1 MGVFVFKAGAASIK
15 QAGWAILVSTA
26 SDMTDSACKAAETS
40 GLKGVFSAVRLS
52 SLRMITTP
60 PKQAMFRLWASRN
73 ALTSDLTATFTLSD
87 TVGMNDVYLGAYLQG
102 IVDHVF
108 QVKSSQVSIEGNV
121 LRIEGLPIL
130 E

>member
-1 MGVFVFKAGAASIK
+1 MALVFVFLGGVKADTNTL
-15 QAGWAILVSTA
+15 WLVLAPSP
-26 SDMTDSACKAAETS
+26 
-40 GLKGVFSAVRLS
+40 SAVRLS

-87 TVGMNDVYLGAYLQG
+87 TVGMNDVCLGAYLQG

-121 LRIEGLPIL
+121 LRVSERWFCRVHSRPVG
-130 E
+130 